1 MVLQKSVGER
11 EGRPITSAKNEH
23 QYATGANT
31 RTDGVTDFDAVLVRM
46 SSSLSIYSSSQ
57 DDCAQL

>member
-1 MVLQKSVGER
+1 MCICDAWLCV
-11 EGRPITSAKNEH
+11 ID
-23 QYATGANT
+23 GAVVSSHVIGF
-31 RTDGVTDFDAVLVRM
+31 RLGGVTDFDAVLVRM